1 MEFSILCALQIFEE
15 PRPEF
20 GAGVRRGGPV
30 KERQTVDPRAGR
42 EQEARAFQALKG
54 ARGHPRD
61 GGLSQLTGVCSVS
74 VRIEGN
80 QAEKDGGGCGQG
92 QERPTWEFRCCSRSE
107 GKPGPS
113 LTKHLLL
120 QVIIPFISCSA
131 APWPSHPAP
140 LGPLARAFS
149 CLSGAESS
157 AGFCPEQRDLLPMSQ
172 GLSHSSV
179 TKAVASRQFP
189 VTA

>member
-1 MEFSILCALQIFEE
+1 MEFSILCVLRIFRE

-20 GAGVRRGGPV
+20 RAGGRRGGPV
-30 KERQTVDPRAGR
+30 KKRQTVDPRAGR
-42 EQEARAFQALKG
+42 EQEARTFQALKG
-54 ARGHPRD
+54 ARGRLRD
-61 GGLSQLTGVCSVS
+61 GRPSQLTIVCSVS
-74 VRIEGN
+74 VGIEGN
-80 QAEKDGGGCGQG
+80 QAEKDGGGYGQG
-92 QERPTWEFRCCSRSE
+92 QERQTWEFRCSRSQ

-120 QVIIPFISCSA
+120 QVIIPFISCST
-131 APWPSHPAP
+131 APRASHPP
-140 LGPLARAFS
+140 PVGPLARAS
-149 CLSGAESS
+149 SWLSGTQSS